1 MIKVSK
7 KSLKDFGILFGIL
20 FPLLIGWLIPLIS
33 GHDLRL
39 WTFIVG
45 IVFLLLGIL
54 KPNLLLRPYQF
65 WMKLGYLL
73 GWLNSR
79 IILGI
84 VFFLVLQPIALIMKL
99 SKYDPLKQKFNKDIS
114 YRETKVESIINL
126 SKIF

>member
-7 KSLKDFGILFGIL
+7 KNLKDFGILFGIL

-45 IVFLLLGIL
+45 IVFFLLGSL

-99 SKYDPLKQKFNKDIS
+99 SKYDPLKLKFNNDIS
-114 YRETKVESIINL
+114 YREAKVESIINL

>member
-1 MIKVSK
+1 MIKISK
-7 KSLKDFGILFGIL
+7 KTLRDFGILFGIL
-20 FPLLIGWLIPLIS
+20 LPLLIGWLIPLIS

-45 IVFLLLGIL
+45 IIFFILGIF
-54 KPNLLLRPYQF
+54 KPNLLLKPYQF

-79 IILGI
+79 IILSI
-84 VFFLVLQPIALIMKL
+84 VFFFVLQPIALIMKL
-99 SKYDPLKQKFNKDIS
+99 LKYDPLKQKFNNEIS
-114 YRETKVESIINL
+114 YRENKVESIIDL